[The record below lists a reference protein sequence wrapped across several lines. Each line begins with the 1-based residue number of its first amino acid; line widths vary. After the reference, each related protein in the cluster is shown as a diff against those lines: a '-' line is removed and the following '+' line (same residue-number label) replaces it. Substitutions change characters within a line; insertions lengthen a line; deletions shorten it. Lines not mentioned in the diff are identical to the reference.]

1 MIRNRFLGGISF
13 LPLFTAET
21 GGGAAGGDGKQAEM
35 QLDPAEIAQHGDP
48 DWEANDPGD
57 IGTVAKEGSE
67 DDQPEIDTGKK
78 PEPEPVKAE
87 EEADPEPEK
96 AAEGDADD
104 DAPKTPEE
112 LAAALAQS
120 QKALKAISSRL
131 AAKAADNRRL
141 NEELSKTIK
150 PVPDAD
156 PAAAD
161 AEGEQPVRADFK
173 TKAEF
178 DAAVQAEAE
187 RVANLRLAQQSFNA
201 KCNDVEDKG
210 SKTFGAKWQNA
221 KAQLAIL
228 DDEGRIPLDLLTTA
242 LETDD
247 PAKVL
252 FELGN
257 DIDKATQFMAM
268 TPLRRAIAMAKI
280 ADTKAPV
287 RQQSKAPP
295 PVDPIG
301 GKGSGDEGPSDR
313 DSDEEWNRKEAIRE
327 RRIAEQRR
335 ARGY

>member
-1 MIRNRFLGGISF
+1 MKTRFLGGTSF
-13 LPLFTAET
+13 LPLFAAET
-21 GGGAAGGDGKQAEM
+21 GAGGGGGQQTELA
-35 QLDPAEIAQHGDP
+35 LDPAEVAAHGDP
-48 DWEANDPGD
+48 DWEANDPND
-57 IGTVAKEGSE
+57 IGTVAKEGAE
-67 DDQPEIDTGKK
+67 DGDDNPEIDTGKK
-78 PEPEPVKAE
+78 PEPEPAKPTAE
-87 EEADPEPEK
+87 EPETP
-96 AAEGDADD
+96 AAEAEDD
-104 DAPKTPEE
+104 GEPKTPEE
-112 LAAALAQS
+112 LAAALAAS
-120 QKALKAISSRL
+120 QKALKAISGRL

-141 NEELSKTIK
+141 NEELQKTIK
-150 PVPDAD
+150 PVPEAD
-156 PAAAD
+156 PAAAA

-187 RVANLRLAQQSFNA
+187 RVANLRLAQQTFNA

-210 SKTFGAKWQNA
+210 SKAFGAKWQNA

-252 FELGN
+252 FELGS
-257 DIDKATQFMAM
+257 DIEKATEFMAM

-280 ADTKAPV
+280 ADTKAPA

-301 GKGSGDEGPSDR
+301 GKGSGDDAPSDR
-313 DSDEEWNRKEAIRE
+313 DTDEEWNRKEAIRE
-327 RRIAEQRR
+327 RRLAEQRR

>member
-1 MIRNRFLGGISF
+1 MKNRFLGGISF
-13 LPLFTAET
+13 LPLFAAET

-87 EEADPEPEK
+87 EEADPEPDK
-96 AAEGDADD
+96 PAAGDADD

-120 QKALKAISSRL
+120 QKALKAISGRL

-141 NEELSKTIK
+141 NEELAKTIK
-150 PVPDAD
+150 PVADKDA
-156 PAAAD
+156 PTAD
-161 AEGEQPVRADFK
+161 DGEQPVRADFK

-178 DAAVQAEAE
+178 DKAVEAEATRRASVQAFIE
-187 RVANLRLAQQSFNA
+187 
-201 KCNDVEDKG
+201 KCNTVEDKG
-210 SKTFGAKWQNA
+210 STAFGAKWNAA
-221 KAQLAIL
+221 KANLGIL

-268 TPLRRAIAMAKI
+268 TPLRRAIAMAKL
-280 ADTKAPV
+280 AEPKAAPA
-287 RQQSKAPP
+287 RAPSKAPP
-295 PVDPIG
+295 PVEPIG
-301 GKGSGDEGPSDR
+301 GKGGGDDRPNDR
-313 DSDEEWNRKEAIRE
+313 DSDEEWNRKEEIRE
-327 RRIAEQRR
+327 RQVAEARR
-335 ARGY
+335 KRGY

>member
-1 MIRNRFLGGISF
+1 MRNRFLSGASF
-13 LPLFTAET
+13 LPLFGPADKP
-21 GGGAAGGDGKQAEM
+21 GGGEDQPQL
-35 QLDPAEIAQHGDP
+35 QLDPAEVAENGDP

-57 IGTVAKEGSE
+57 IGTVAKEGNE
-67 DDQPEIDTGKK
+67 DGDDNPDIDPGTK
-78 PEPEPVKAE
+78 PAEPEPAK
-87 EEADPEPEK
+87 ADPEPEK
-96 AAEGDADD
+96 PAAEADD
-104 DAPKTPEE
+104 DGEPKTPEE
-112 LAAALAQS
+112 IKAAYLAS
-120 QKALKAISSRL
+120 QKALTAISKRL
-131 AAKAADNRRL
+131 AVTAAEKRRL
-141 NEELSKTIK
+141 NEELQKTIK
-150 PVPDAD
+150 AVPEAD
-156 PAAAD
+156 PAAAAAD
-161 AEGEQPVRADFK
+161 GEQPVRSDYK

-178 DAAVQAEAE
+178 DAAVDAAADRKAE
-187 RVANLRLAQQSFNA
+187 LKLAQQSFNA

-210 SKTFGAKWQNA
+210 SKAFGDKWQNA
-221 KAQLAIL
+221 KNQLAIL

-252 FELGN
+252 FELGS
-257 DIDKATQFMAM
+257 DIEKATEFMAM

-327 RRIAEQRR
+327 RRVAEQRR

>member
-1 MIRNRFLGGISF
+1 MRNRFLSGASF
-13 LPLFTAET
+13 LPLFGPADKP
-21 GGGAAGGDGKQAEM
+21 GGGEDQPQL
-35 QLDPAEIAQHGDP
+35 QLDPAEVAANGDP
-48 DWEANDPGD
+48 DWEANDPND
-57 IGTVAKEGSE
+57 IGTVAKEGAE
-67 DDQPEIDTGKK
+67 DGDDNPDIDPGTK
-78 PEPEPVKAE
+78 PAEPAKA
-87 EEADPEPEK
+87 ADPEPET
-96 AAEGDADD
+96 AADLDGDDGE
-104 DAPKTPEE
+104 PKTPEE
-112 LAAALAQS
+112 LAAALAAS
-120 QKALKAISSRL
+120 QKALRAISGRL

-150 PVPDAD
+150 PVPDAE

-161 AEGEQPVRADFK
+161 AEGEQPVRSDYK

-252 FELGN
+252 FELGS
-257 DIDKATQFMAM
+257 DIEKATEFMAM

-327 RRIAEQRR
+327 RRVAEQRR

>member
-13 LPLFTAET
+13 LPLFAAET

-141 NEELSKTIK
+141 NEELQKTIK
-150 PVPDAD
+150 PVEK
-156 PAAAD
+156 PAEGAAEG
-161 AEGEQPVRADFK
+161 EGEQPVRADFK

-178 DAAVQAEAE
+178 DRAVEAEATRRASVQAFIE
-187 RVANLRLAQQSFNA
+187 
-201 KCNDVEDKG
+201 KCNAVEDKG
-210 SKTFGAKWQNA
+210 STAFGAKWNAA
-221 KAQLAIL
+221 KANLGIL
-228 DDEGRIPLDLLTTA
+228 DDEGRIPMDLLTTA

-252 FELGN
+252 YELGN

-268 TPLRRAIAMAKI
+268 TPLRRAIAMAKL
-280 ADTKAPV
+280 AEPKAAPA
-287 RQQSKAPP
+287 RRESKAPP
-295 PVDPIG
+295 PVEPIG
-301 GKGSGDEGPSDR
+301 GKGGGDDRPSDR
-313 DSDEEWNRKEAIRE
+313 DSDEEWNRKEEARE
-327 RRIAEQRR
+327 RKLAEQRR

>member
-1 MIRNRFLGGISF
+1 MRNRFLSGASF
-13 LPLFTAET
+13 LPLFGPADKP
-21 GGGAAGGDGKQAEM
+21 GGGEEQPQL
-35 QLDPAEIAQHGDP
+35 QLDPAEIAANGDP
-48 DWEANDPGD
+48 DWEANDPND
-57 IGTVAKEGSE
+57 IGTVAKEGAE
-67 DDQPEIDTGKK
+67 DGDDNPEIDTGKK
-78 PEPEPVKAE
+78 PEPAEEPVS
-87 EEADPEPEK
+87 EPEVAGDDDGDGK
-96 AAEGDADD
+96 GDAEDEVSQLR
-104 DAPKTPEE
+104 KTVQTLGKRVGTLSKE
-112 LAAALAQS
+112 
-120 QKALKAISSRL
+120 KR
-131 AAKAADNRRL
+131 
-141 NEELSKTIK
+141 ELSAKLQETIK
-150 PVPDAD
+150 PVPEAE
-156 PAAAD
+156 PAAAEAD
-161 AEGEQPVRADFK
+161 GEQPVRADFK

-210 SKTFGAKWQNA
+210 SKAFGAKWQNA

-252 FELGN
+252 FELGS
-257 DIDKATQFMAM
+257 DIEKATEFMAM

-287 RQQSKAPP
+287 RQQSRAPA

-301 GKGSGDEGPSDR
+301 GKGTGDDAPTDR

>member
-1 MIRNRFLGGISF
+1 MRNRFLSGASF
-13 LPLFTAET
+13 LPLFGPADKP
-21 GGGAAGGDGKQAEM
+21 GGGEDQPQL
-35 QLDPAEIAQHGDP
+35 QLDPAEIAANGDP
-48 DWEANDPGD
+48 DWEANDPND
-57 IGTVAKEGSE
+57 IGTVAKEGAE
-67 DDQPEIDTGKK
+67 DGDDNPEIDPGTK
-78 PEPEPVKAE
+78 PAEPVKA
-87 EEADPEPEK
+87 ADPEPETT
-96 AAEGDADD
+96 ADLDGDDGE
-104 DAPKTPEE
+104 PKTPEE
-112 LAAALAQS
+112 LAAALAAS
-120 QKALKAISSRL
+120 QKALKAISGRL

-156 PAAAD
+156 PAAAE
-161 AEGEQPVRADFK
+161 AEGDQPVRADFK
-173 TKAEF
+173 TQAEF
-178 DAAVQAEAE
+178 NAAVQAEAE

-252 FELGN
+252 FELGT
-257 DIDKATQFMAM
+257 DIEKATEFMAM

-287 RQQSKAPP
+287 RQQSRAPA

-301 GKGSGDEGPSDR
+301 GKGSGDDAPSDR
-313 DSDEEWNRKEAIRE
+313 DSDAEWNRKEEARE
-327 RRIAEQRR
+327 RRLAEQRR